1 VVKEEDLMTLS
12 RRNVLKGGALM
23 AAGTILGVTAG
34 SSALLAQPQPAAPP
48 SPPQPS
54 ATKIPDRGPRLDAD
68 QVREFV
74 IAGHVDLD
82 KVKAM
87 LAQQPAL
94 INATW
99 DWGGGDWETALGGAS
114 HMGNKPIAEYLLAH
128 GARMDVFCATM
139 LGKTEILKAFLADD
153 PKVVALKGP
162 HGISLVRHAQAGKQD
177 ALMEMLAAAG
187 AKV

>member
-1 VVKEEDLMTLS
+1 MTA
-12 RRNVLKGGALM
+12 GAI
-23 AAGTILGVTAG
+23 AGT
-34 SSALLAQPQPAAPP
+34 SALLAQSPIAQPQAA
-48 SPPQPS
+48 PQPS
-54 ATKIPDRGPRLDAD
+54 QSKIPDRGPRLDAD
-68 QVREFV
+68 LVHEFV

-99 DWGGGDWETALGGAS
+99 DWGSGDWETALGGAS

-139 LGKTEILKAFLADD
+139 MGKTEIVKAYLADD
-153 PKVVALKGP
+153 PKVVDLKGP
-162 HGISLVRHAQAGKQD
+162 HGIPLVRHAQAGKQE
-177 ALMEMLAAAG
+177 ALVEMLVGAG

>member
-1 VVKEEDLMTLS
+1 MTLS

-23 AAGTILGVTAG
+23 AAGTILGVAAG
-34 SSALLAQPQPAAPP
+34 SSALLAQSQPVAPP

-54 ATKIPDRGPRLDAD
+54 QTKIPDRGPRLDAD

-162 HGISLVRHAQAGKQD
+162 HGIPLVRHAQAGKQD
-177 ALMEMLAAAG
+177 ALVEMLVTAG
-187 AKV
+187 AKI